1 MAKDLP
7 CSKKDDFLYSHMSGR
22 EELWFDFMADTGDGG
37 NSTYTVARLLAQP
50 QLKLEVEGNQKCLQ
64 RGNLLM
70 IGGDLA

>member
-37 NSTYTVARLLAQP
+37 NSTYTVARLLSQP
-50 QLKLEVEGNQKCLQ
+50 QLKLVVEGHQKSLQ